1 MGVSSRE
8 TLELLDKALEEVGHT
23 LEGSSVCDLGN
34 QRAWALLKLP
44 IPLTRKGYLMK
55 DYYQKIKKAN
65 RHVSID
71 LNAREGSLQLDLNKD
86 ISIEKSKGPFD
97 LITNFGTSEHVS
109 DQYMCFK
116 NIHRL
121 TRLNGLM
128 YHIVPRIGN
137 WTGHCPY
144 YYDVD
149 FFESLAKAN
158 GYKII
163 VAKFWNQDPSSPPR
177 NREECVALFQKI
189 SDTEFV
195 SENEFKKFPITFI
208 SNPEKTGDYC
218 NNPKGGF

>member
-1 MGVSSRE
+1 M
-8 TLELLDKALEEVGHT
+8 
-23 LEGSSVCDLGN
+23 
-34 QRAWALLKLP
+34 
-44 IPLTRKGYLMK
+44 
-55 DYYQKIKKAN
+55 
-65 RHVSID
+65 
-71 LNAREGSLQLDLNKD
+71 QLDLNKD

-158 GYKII
+158 GLGMTFHT
-163 VAKFWNQDPSSPPR
+163 ALSTALRQAT
-177 NREECVALFQKI
+177 EEL
-189 SDTEFV
+189 T
-195 SENEFKKFPITFI
+195 
-208 SNPEKTGDYC
+208 
-218 NNPKGGF
+218 